1 MALKQD
7 TLISLFIIDSNN
19 AQFTPSFARRHFV
32 SPEQSGGEA
41 VTYVN
46 EAGTE
51 GIVYQTMPIAF
62 GAVEISGSNKLPN
75 PKLTVSNVDGA
86 FTRISRDYD
95 DLIGF
100 KLIRIRTFAKFIDK
114 FGTSARQNSYD
125 KDAHFTPDFWY
136 ISRKVS
142 ESNLSIAYELAS
154 VFDVEGLRLPRRR
167 MFSNFCPFE
176 YRGPECKYDG
186 SDKPHAGFIDGCPKT
201 LQGCRE
207 RFGKNNPLRYG
218 GFPTVQG

>member
-7 TLISLFIIDSNN
+7 ALLSLFIIDSNN

-32 SPEQSGGEA
+32 SPEQTGGES

-46 EAGTE
+46 EAGNENIRYSTHPIQFG
-51 GIVYQTMPIAF
+51 GI
-62 GAVEISGSNKLPN
+62 EISGSNKLPN
-75 PKLTVSNVDGA
+75 PKLTVSNVDGV
-86 FTRISRDYD
+86 FTRLSKDYD

-100 KLIRIRTFAKFIDK
+100 RLIRIRTFAKFVDK
-114 FGTSARQNSYD
+114 FGNGTTQSSYD
-125 KDAHFTPDFWY
+125 KDAHFTPDYWY
-136 ISRKVS
+136 FSRKTNENS
-142 ESNLSIAYELAS
+142 LSINYELTS
-154 VFDVEGLRLPRRR
+154 IFDVEGMSLPRRR

-176 YRGPECKYDG
+176 YRGPECTYPG
-186 SDKPHAGFIDGCPKT
+186 ANVAHAGLPDGCPKT

-207 RFGKNNPLRYG
+207 RFGRNADLRYG

>member
-7 TLISLFIIDSNN
+7 ALISLFIIDSNN
-19 AQFTPSFARRHFV
+19 AQFSPSFARRHFV

-46 EAGTE
+46 EEGTE
-51 GIVYQTMPIAF
+51 GIVYQTMPISF

-86 FTRISRDYD
+86 FTKMSRDYD

-100 KLIRIRTFAKFIDK
+100 KLIRIRTFAKFVDK
-114 FGTSARQNSYD
+114 FGTAARRNYD

-136 ISRKVS
+136 FSRKVS
-142 ESNLSIAYELAS
+142 ESNLSVAYEPS
-154 VFDVEGLRLPRRR
+154 VFDVEGR
-167 MFSNFCPFE
+167 
-176 YRGPECKYDG
+176 D
-186 SDKPHAGFIDGCPKT
+186 
-201 LQGCRE
+201 CRE
-207 RFGKNNPLRYG
+207 EGCSATSARSSIEGRSVSTPETMLLTR
-218 GFPTVQG
+218 VS